1 MLRLVEHFISPRSK
15 SRTVGYR
22 KQLAQSIVDTVREPL
37 IALDSELRVVA
48 ASLSFYTTFQVNPR
62 ETEGRLIYELGDG
75 EWNIPTLRALLEKIL
90 PDHGVM
96 DGYEVQHEFP
106 QLGSRIMLLNA
117 REISYSEDADPGIL
131 LAIEDVTER
140 RLEER
145 QLHGLLEQKELLL
158 EEMQHRIGNS
168 LQIIASILMLKARSV
183 QSEDSRSHL
192 KDAHARVMSV
202 VAVQELLQPGAWGER
217 IPVGPYLSNLC
228 AKLAQS
234 MIGTTRNIVLEATA
248 NEGTLLSK
256 EVVSIGLIVTES
268 VINALKHAFPLVTS
282 SGAITVAYEEK
293 GDGWTLSIADN
304 GCGMPSEE
312 MAGIKPGLGTSIVTA
327 LAGQL
332 AARVSVTSGSGGTT
346 VTVTHDRLAIPVGTS
361 RDENESGLD
370 QGPLLLQRA

>member
-1 MLRLVEHFISPRSK
+1 MLRIVEHLRSPRAPP
-15 SRTVGYR
+15 RRRGDG
-22 KQLAQSIVDTVREPL
+22 KQIAQSIVDTVREPL
-37 IALDSELRVVA
+37 LALDSELRVVV

-75 EWNIPTLRALLEKIL
+75 EWNIPALRALLEKIL

-145 QLHGLLEQKELLL
+145 QLHRLLKQKELLL

-183 QSEDSRSHL
+183 QSEDSRADL

-217 IPVGPYLSNLC
+217 IPIGPYLSNLC

-234 MIGTTRNIVLEATA
+234 MIGITRQIVLEATA
-248 NEGTLLSK
+248 NGGSLLSK

-268 VINALKHAFPLVTS
+268 VINALKHAYPLVTS
-282 SGAITVAYEEK
+282 NGRIAVAYEEK

-304 GCGMPSEE
+304 GCGMPSGESVVTR
-312 MAGIKPGLGTSIVTA
+312 PGLGTSIVTA
-327 LAGQL
+327 LADQL
-332 AARVSVTSGSGGTT
+332 AARVSITSGSGGTT
-346 VTVTHDRLAIPVGTS
+346 ITITHDRLMFPVGAS
-361 RDENESGLD
+361 RDYDTRLD

>member
-1 MLRLVEHFISPRSK
+1 MLRLVEHFRSPRA
-15 SRTVGYR
+15 RARDIGR
-22 KQLAQSIVDTVREPL
+22 GEQLAQSIVDTVREPL
-37 IALDSELRVVA
+37 LALDGELRVVA
-48 ASLSFYTTFQVNPR
+48 ASLSFYTTFQVNPQ
-62 ETEGRLIYELGDG
+62 ETRGRLLYELGDG
-75 EWNIPTLRALLEKIL
+75 EWNIPALRASLEKIL

-106 QLGSRIMLLNA
+106 QFGSRIMLLNA
-117 REISYSEDADPGIL
+117 REISYSKEASTGIL
-131 LAIEDVTER
+131 LAIEDITER

-145 QLHGLLEQKELLL
+145 QLHRLLEQKELLL

-234 MIGTTRNIVLEATA
+234 MIGSTRDIVLEASA
-248 NEGTLLSK
+248 NGGALLSK

-268 VINALKHAFPLVTS
+268 VINALKHAFPFVTS
-282 SGAITVAYEEK
+282 SGRIAVSYEER
-293 GDGWTLSIADN
+293 GDGWTLIIADN
-304 GCGMPSEE
+304 GCGMPS
-312 MAGIKPGLGTSIVTA
+312 AASAPSTKPGLGTSIVTA
-327 LAGQL
+327 LADQL
-332 AARVSVTSGSGGTT
+332 AARVNIASGTAERPS
-346 VTVTHDRLAIPVGTS
+346 P
-361 RDENESGLD
+361 
-370 QGPLLLQRA
+370 

>member
-1 MLRLVEHFISPRSK
+1 MLRLADHFRIPKFVPRNP
-15 SRTVGYR
+15 GFG

-37 IALDSELRVVA
+37 LALDGELRVVA
-48 ASLSFYTTFQVNPR
+48 ASRSFYTTFQVDPQ
-62 ETEGRLIYELGDG
+62 ETQGHLLYELGDG
-75 EWNIPTLRALLEKIL
+75 QWNIPALRALLENIL
-90 PDHGVM
+90 PGHGVM

-117 REISYSEDADPGIL
+117 REISYSEDANPGIL
-131 LAIEDVTER
+131 LAIEDITAR

-145 QLHGLLEQKELLL
+145 QLHRLLEQKELLL

-202 VAVQELLQPGAWGER
+202 VAVQELLQPGGWGER
-217 IPVGPYLSNLC
+217 IPVGPYLSKLC
-228 AKLAQS
+228 ATLAQS
-234 MIGTTRNIVLEATA
+234 MIGTTRDIVLEATA

-282 SGAITVAYEEK
+282 SGTITVAYEEK

-304 GCGMPSEE
+304 GCGMPSKER
-312 MAGIKPGLGTSIVTA
+312 AGIKPGLGTSIVTA

-332 AARVSVTSGSGGTT
+332 AAPVSVTSGSGGTT
-346 VTVTHDRLAIPVGTS
+346 VTIAHDRLAIPVGTS
-361 RDENESGLD
+361 RDENESRLD
-370 QGPLLLQRA
+370 QGSMLLQTA